1 MSYGVIFSFPYARD
15 ALICKRNEGGG
26 TLAPDEEPG
35 MTMQEHGMT
44 AGQRRT
50 MILLII
56 LLFAGNA
63 LNYVDRQ
70 VLALLKPTLEA
81 EFGWSD
87 RDYAHLGST
96 FQIAAASAF
105 LFIGWFIDRLG
116 VRMAYGI
123 AIIVWSA
130 AGMAHALAQ
139 TVQQFVAARVVLA
152 VGETVSTPAGIKA
165 ATLYMPPKQRNV
177 AIGLI
182 NTAPN
187 IGAILT
193 PLLIPPFALAFGW
206 KAAFLVTGAL
216 GFVWLI
222 GWWWGTRDLKPMGD
236 LPERAPVNWGELLR
250 DRRSWAVIGAKALT
264 DCVWWFVLFW
274 MPDYFSRVFGLG
286 QGQLGWP
293 IAIIFS
299 LAALGAITSGA
310 LYPILLSRGM
320 SGNGARKASMLFYAL
335 VVLAMPLAMLATSP
349 WVAAL
354 LIGMGLFA
362 HQGFST
368 NIFGMTADIVPAI
381 RVASVIAL
389 GAVAGNLSGTGII
402 EFAGWS
408 LQNGHGYAPMFVIC
422 GGAYLAALAWIHLWV
437 PKLEG

>member
-1 MSYGVIFSFPYARD
+1 M
-15 ALICKRNEGGG
+15 NEQAMG
-26 TLAPDEEPG
+26 A
-35 MTMQEHGMT
+35 EHEGLSPR
-44 AGQRRT
+44 QRRV
-50 MILLII
+50 MIMLII

-81 EFGWSD
+81 EFGWSNSD
-87 RDYAHLGST
+87 FAHLGST

-116 VRMAYGI
+116 VRLAYGI
-123 AIIVWSA
+123 AIVVWSA

-165 ATLYMPPKQRNV
+165 ATLYMPPRQRNV

-206 KAAFLVTGAL
+206 KAAFVVTGAL
-216 GFVWLI
+216 GFVWLAF
-222 GWWWGTRDLKPMGD
+222 WWAGTRNLKPLGD
-236 LPERAPVNWGELLR
+236 VPERAPVNWGELLR
-250 DRRSWAVIGAKALT
+250 DRRTWAVIGAKFLT

-274 MPDYFSRVFGLG
+274 MPDYFNRVYGMG
-286 QGQLGWP
+286 QDQLGWP
-293 IAIIFS
+293 IAIIFT
-299 LAALGAITSGA
+299 LAALGAVTSGA
-310 LYPILLSRGM
+310 LYPILLSRGR
-320 SGNGARKASMLFYAL
+320 SPNAARKTSMLFYAL
-335 VVLAMPLAMLATSP
+335 VVMAMPLAMVTHSP
-349 WVAAL
+349 WIAAV
-354 LIGMGLFA
+354 LIGVGLFA

-389 GAVAGNLSGTGII
+389 GAVAGNISGTGII

-408 LQNGHGYAPMFVIC
+408 LDNGHGYTPMFVIC
-422 GGAYLAALAWIHLWV
+422 GGAYLAALAWIQLLV
-437 PKLEG
+437 PKLEEA